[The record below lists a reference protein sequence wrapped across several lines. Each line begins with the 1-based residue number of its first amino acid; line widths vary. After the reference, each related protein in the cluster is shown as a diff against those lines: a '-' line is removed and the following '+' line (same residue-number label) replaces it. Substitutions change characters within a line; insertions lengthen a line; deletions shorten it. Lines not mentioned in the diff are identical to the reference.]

1 MLGARGSVTRWATG
15 VLAVATAA
23 LLLYV
28 VALVVMGWLAVA
40 AFAVLRPSSSL
51 SVDVPGMF
59 ADAAPALLVGWCVG
73 RAAAACSSP
82 VSRCPRR
89 PGRRGGC
96 SVRVPARCV
105 TVLAGARPPLRN
117 TRSERAS
124 LVRKVGC
131 RGAGKVR

>member
-1 MLGARGSVTRWATG
+1 MSHPAQPVSTRATARTPRAGSAVLGARGSVTRWATG

-28 VALVVMGWLAVA
+28 VALVVMGWLAMA

-73 RAAAACSSP
+73 RAAAA
-82 VSRCPRR
+82 VLE
-89 PGRRGGC
+89 PGE
-96 SVRVPARCV
+96 SVPPAV
-105 TVLAGARPPLRN
+105 AGVAAGLLGAGAGAVVLALTGL
-117 TRSERAS
+117 
-124 LVRKVGC
+124 L
-131 RGAGKVR
+131 